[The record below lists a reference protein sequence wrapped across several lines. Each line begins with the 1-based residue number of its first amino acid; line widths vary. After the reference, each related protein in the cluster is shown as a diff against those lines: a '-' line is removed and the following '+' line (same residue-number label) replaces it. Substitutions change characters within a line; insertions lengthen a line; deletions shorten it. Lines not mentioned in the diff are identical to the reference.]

1 MKKTVRKSL
10 SEKRKNDYWLKEK
23 YTLVHY
29 ALREAY
35 DVTITEYCILTTIF
49 NFTPLDSFCTLS
61 KKNLSSYLH
70 LSEPTVYTAIKR
82 LSYKG
87 LIQKNEYNKFNVSE
101 LVYSDLKNKPGG
113 RFSIIHHEF
122 RKFFD
127 FTFNDCCVLAII
139 YGMSNAGYKN
149 CFASKGFFAKE
160 LGITERGVHK
170 IFDRLINGDYLNK
183 KVGTYTS
190 GFQYELTEKV
200 KNKFRK
206 NIRDYETE

>member
-10 SEKRKNDYWLKEK
+10 SEKYRNDYWLKK
-23 YTLVHY
+23 RYTFVHY

-35 DVTITEYCILTTIF
+35 DITITEYCILTTIF

-87 LIQKNEYNKFNVSE
+87 LIQINENNKFNVSG
-101 LVYSDLKNKPGG
+101 LVYNDLKNKPGG

-122 RKFFD
+122 RKSFA

-139 YGMSNAGYKN
+139 YGMSNGGYKR
-149 CFASKGFFAKE
+149 CFASKGFFAKTI
-160 LGITERGVHK
+160 GITERGAHK
-170 IFDRLINGDYLNK
+170 IFDRLIKDNYIKKIGTHTTGYSHELAD
-183 KVGTYTS
+183 KVGN
-190 GFQYELTEKV
+190 E
-200 KNKFRK
+200 FRN
-206 NIRDYETE
+206 NIKDYETV